1 MEHEINIP
9 TSATKSETYDLLLK
23 QVDILIENEDNL
35 IANLANTTSVL
46 KHSLNNVI
54 WAGYYLFDDKKNEL
68 VLGPFQGKLA
78 CTRINFGKGVC
89 GTAIETKESIVVD
102 DVEKFPGH
110 IYCDSNSRSE
120 IVIPI
125 IVDGS
130 IRGVLDIDS
139 DIPGNFDETDK
150 QYLEQIVDKIK
161 HLFLA

>member
-35 IANLANTTSVL
+35 IANLANITSVL

-54 WAGYYLFDDKKNEL
+54 WAGFYLFDEQKNEL

-78 CTRINFGKGVC
+78 CTRIDIGKGVC
-89 GTAIETKESIVVD
+89 GTAIERRESIAVE

-110 IYCDSNSRSE
+110 IFCDTSSKSE
-120 IVIPI
+120 VVIPI
-125 IVDGS
+125 IAKDV
-130 IRGVLDIDS
+130 IKGVLDLDS
-139 DIPGNFDETDK
+139 DIIGNFDEEDK
-150 QYLEQIVDKIK
+150 KYLEQIINKIN
-161 HLFLA
+161 HLF